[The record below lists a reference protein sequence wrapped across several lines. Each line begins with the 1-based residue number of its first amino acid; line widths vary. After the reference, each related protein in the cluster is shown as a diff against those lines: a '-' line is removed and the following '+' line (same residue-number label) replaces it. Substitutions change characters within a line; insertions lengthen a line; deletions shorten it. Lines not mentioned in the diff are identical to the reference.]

1 MSEELQKSNV
11 FYAMSDVFMGRLI
24 IELPPSFFDL
34 IISELENLWQKEPS
48 KILISKR
55 NLGV

>member
-48 KILISKR
+48 KNLI
-55 NLGV
+55 